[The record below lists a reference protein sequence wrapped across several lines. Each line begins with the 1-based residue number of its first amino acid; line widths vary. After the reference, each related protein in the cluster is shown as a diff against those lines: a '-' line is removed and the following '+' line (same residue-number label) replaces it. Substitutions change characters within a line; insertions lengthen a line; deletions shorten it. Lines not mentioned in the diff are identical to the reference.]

1 MNVHIFCFLQR
12 FINNLPSGQ
21 SMSGKTCGATGK
33 KVVNDLGAV
42 VFKCP
47 KCGEHEIVRST
58 NARRNALKYSCPG
71 CGFTGP
77 N

>member
-1 MNVHIFCFLQR
+1 
-12 FINNLPSGQ
+12 
-21 SMSGKTCGATGK
+21 MSGKTCGATGK